1 MRANHKTATRNATR
15 NVSGQL
21 RMHGLGL
28 AVLAPMLVFPLL
40 GLATLP
46 ASAQQYQAR
55 DRVLAPAAALL
66 PVALQNVTMV
76 QGREVRLGHL
86 FAGISDDRSSVIDHA
101 PLPGERR
108 IYTASHL
115 YALAQQHGLD
125 WRPNSPLDKVTIE
138 RASVVVPA
146 EEIER
151 EIRDAL
157 ITQDR
162 FEEIDVDLFNRN
174 VQLHIATDR
183 PMTMRVEQLSYDK
196 RSQRFQATITAP
208 ANDPEAQSVQV
219 TGRVYTLVDVPVL
232 ARAVLPGAVIQQSDI
247 VWKKVRQVS
256 LAGNIVAQP
265 EEIIGA
271 VTRRPLAPNRPLR
284 TTDLKPNLL
293 ITRNDRV
300 TIVAY
305 TANMRLT
312 ATGIAMQNG
321 AEGDVVQVTNTA
333 SKKTIQGRVIGPN
346 LVEVGTRGQV
356 ALN

>member
-1 MRANHKTATRNATR
+1 MRASDKTAPRNATR
-15 NVSGQL
+15 NASRQL
-21 RMHGLGL
+21 RMYGLGL
-28 AVLAPMLVFPLL
+28 AVLVPV
-40 GLATLP
+40 LAIGMAATP
-46 ASAQQYQAR
+46 VSAQHSAAR

-66 PVALQNVTMV
+66 PVSLQNVTMV
-76 QGREVRLGHL
+76 QEREVRLSHL
-86 FAGISDDRSSVIDHA
+86 FAGVTDDKNSVVDHA

-115 YALAQQHGLD
+115 YALARQHGLD
-125 WRPNSPLDKVTIE
+125 WRPNSPLDKVAIE
-138 RASVVVPA
+138 RASVIVPT

-157 ITQDR
+157 ASQDR
-162 FEEIDVDLFNRN
+162 FEEIDVDLFNRG
-174 VQLHIATDR
+174 VRIHIPTDR
-183 PMTMRVEQLSYDK
+183 PMTMRVEQLSYDA

-247 VWKKVRQVS
+247 VWKKMRQVS